1 MNQIQ
6 TPDHSPGAIDFRSQ
20 IRSAIGAVLPDLT
33 QELSRFPSGF
43 QYDVNAPKITLGSA
57 EEYAQAMGRNL
68 DPTGKRIL
76 ATLGGELSVEPR
88 LGVLNVVRNL
98 EGELE
103 MEFRSQTGGRT
114 FTIKIMGDD
123 LSLTGDATE
132 EEITQALDMIFKAG
146 KINRDPNEV
155 HITTVRNLNYYD
167 RSGNPIKKEK
177 E

>member
-57 EEYAQAMGRNL
+57 EEYAQAMGRDL
-68 DPTGKRIL
+68 GSVGRKIL
-76 ATLGGELSVEPR
+76 ENFGGELSVEPR
-88 LGVLNVVRNL
+88 LGVMNVVGDPT
-98 EGELE
+98 GELE
-103 MEFRSQTGGRT
+103 IEYRSLTGGRQ
-114 FTIKIMGDD
+114 FALAIKGDD

-155 HITTVRNLNYYD
+155 HITTIRNLNYYD